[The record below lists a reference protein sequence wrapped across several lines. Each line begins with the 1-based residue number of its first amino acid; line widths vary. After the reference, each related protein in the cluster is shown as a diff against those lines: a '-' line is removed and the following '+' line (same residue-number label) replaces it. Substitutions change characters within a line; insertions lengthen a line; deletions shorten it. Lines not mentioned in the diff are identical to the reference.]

1 MKLETYCKYVL
12 NSYPEEIS
20 KEQLCKICHIS
31 KRKGLALL
39 TNGLIPCRDMKTATH
54 RFKIKTVDVIE
65 YLRDREVNPEKYR
78 ITWVTSTVQDA
89 TPKLPKTSLAVLP
102 DFYADLMKSQPSLL
116 DVKYISE
123 FTGYC
128 PSAVA
133 RWCRIK
139 VLKSFV
145 IDKKNLIPKEWFI
158 EFLCG
163 PYYGKITH
171 KSANHIFHLKTFL
184 KCYKDY
190 LPSMNNIE

>member
-1 MKLETYCKYVL
+1 MKLESYCEYVL

-31 KRKGLALL
+31 KRKELALL

-78 ITWVTSTVQDA
+78 ITWVTSAVQDA

-102 DFYADLMKSQPSLL
+102 DFYAELLKSQPSLL

-123 FTGYC
+123 FFE
-128 PSAVA
+128 
-133 RWCRIK
+133 IK
-139 VLKSFV
+139 
-145 IDKKNLIPKEWFI
+145 
-158 EFLCG
+158 
-163 PYYGKITH
+163 
-171 KSANHIFHLKTFL
+171 KT
-184 KCYKDY
+184 
-190 LPSMNNIE
+190 